1 MNMKRNKIFI
11 RVDSGVEI
19 GAGHAMRCLSLAQAL
34 KKMNFELCFISKKT
48 KGNISKLFM
57 DKGFAV
63 YYIQDN
69 HSKSKKKEIIKND
82 ANQTAKIIIKHQAKS
97 SWILV
102 DHYDLDFK

>member
-48 KGNISKLFM
+48 KGNISKLFV

-63 YYIQDN
+63 YYIQDTATQN
-69 HSKSKKKEIIKND
+69 QKRKKLLKMMQTKLLKS
-82 ANQTAKIIIKHQAKS
+82 
-97 SWILV
+97 
-102 DHYDLDFK
+102 